1 VQPLAMVRN
10 DRAAF
15 ARGVI
20 QIEVRLRNDVD
31 HEFTTEAIRSEVQ
44 AWVSRCRS
52 VQAGQELQL
61 GGS

>member
-1 VQPLAMVRN
+1 
-10 DRAAF
+10 
-15 ARGVI
+15 
-20 QIEVRLRNDVD
+20 VRLRNDVD